1 MRNQGESP
9 GVWPCDSSATVP
21 EQAKS
26 DLVLNQN
33 QLLSWLVLSA
43 VTETPASRRD
53 RFWWHL
59 RAAAGVT
66 QEKGWHGAVG
76 L

>member
-1 MRNQGESP
+1 MRNPGANP
-9 GVWPCDSSATVP
+9 GVWPCDSSATIP
-21 EQAKS
+21 EQAKL

-53 RFWWHL
+53 RFWCRGHPGERL
-59 RAAAGVT
+59 ARRY
-66 QEKGWHGAVG
+66 GATAHS
-76 L
+76 